1 MLKQQKSQI
10 SHLKFNIK
18 ELFLRNAVKKDWHI
32 WITLIYIN
40 NWHGIRNNLLLLF
53 HNDEFKSMYTFT
65 VFSRIISLKIR

>member
-53 HNDEFKSMYTFT
+53 S
-65 VFSRIISLKIR
+65 